1 MFLAVVL
8 AAGGVKFVTGAVL
21 AATVCT
27 IGRGFGSGT
36 LGLAEAVLANAEH
49 PTTRPVI
56 TAINNP
62 VDRAVDRKTAARA
75 D

>member
-8 AAGGVKFVTGAVL
+8 AVGVDFVAGAVL
-21 AATVCT
+21 AAPVCT

-36 LGLAEAVLANAEH
+36 FGLAEAALANPEH
-49 PTTRPVI
+49 PMTRPVI
-56 TAINNP
+56 NVINNP
-62 VDRAVDRKTAARA
+62 VDRAVDRKAAARS

>member
-8 AAGGVKFVTGAVL
+8 AVGVDVVAAL
-21 AATVCT
+21 AAMLCM

-36 LGLAEAVLANAEH
+36 FGLAEAALANVEH

-56 TAINNP
+56 NAINNP
-62 VDRAVDRKTAARA
+62 VDRAVDRKAAARA

>member
-8 AAGGVKFVTGAVL
+8 AAGVDVVAGAAF
-21 AATVCT
+21 AAMLCT

-36 LGLAEAVLANAEH
+36 FGLAEAALANAEH

-56 TAINNP
+56 KAINNP
-62 VDRAVDRKTAARA
+62 VDRAVDRKAAARA

>member
-1 MFLAVVL
+1 MFLAVL
-8 AAGGVKFVTGAVL
+8 AAGVDIVAGAVF

-36 LGLAEAVLANAEH
+36 FGLAEAAPANAE
-49 PTTRPVI
+49 PPMAMPVI
-56 TAINNP
+56 TAINNL
-62 VDRAVDRKTAARA
+62 VDKAVDRKAAARE